1 MTTAQSSIHRKP
13 AAGPRVGWLAALF
26 FGAFTV
32 ACTEFMPVGLL
43 PQIAA
48 ELDISTGTAGQLVTA
63 NAIAL
68 AVGAPVLAAALARV
82 DQRRVLLATLGVF
95 AAGHVAAGLAP
106 NYPVLLA
113 SRLIS
118 GATMGLYLA
127 VAIGA
132 AARLAGEAR
141 RARAIAII
149 VAGVSTATALGVP
162 VSTLLGQGT
171 SWRLALGSLAVLAV
185 VGLALNATALPDLNA
200 DRSHPLSE
208 RLAALRSRQVL
219 TALAAIVAFWG
230 ASFAVFTYLAP
241 LLEDRAG
248 LTGAA
253 ATGVL
258 FLAGLGAI
266 GGNLIGGRLADTRP
280 RLALTATA
288 AVTTVALLL
297 VLPGSTTAVGVIT
310 LVAVWQLSAWSFV
323 PAVQAALYRAA
334 GPGGE
339 LALSFAVSAFNV
351 GIVLGAGLG
360 GIALDTAGIPAVA
373 AVGGALSV
381 AALALVHAL
390 TRQDI

>member
-1 MTTAQSSIHRKP
+1 MTTTQSSIHRRP
-13 AAGPRVGWLAALF
+13 AAEQRRGWLTALF

-32 ACTEFMPVGLL
+32 ACTEFVPVGLL

-48 ELDISTGTAGQLVTA
+48 ELHITAGVAGQLVTA

-68 AVGAPVLAAALARV
+68 AVGAPVLAAIFVRV

-95 AAGHVAAGLAP
+95 AAGHVLAGVAP
-106 NYPVLLA
+106 SYPVLLA
-113 SRLIS
+113 SRVVS

-141 RARAIAII
+141 QARAIATI

-162 VSTLLGQGT
+162 VSTLLGQST
-171 SWRLALGSLAVLAV
+171 SWRLALGGLAVLAI
-185 VGLALNATALPDLNA
+185 VGLVLNAAALPDLIA
-200 DRSHPLSE
+200 DRGHPLTE
-208 RLAALRSRQVL
+208 RLAALRRGNVL
-219 TALAAIVAFWG
+219 TALAAIVLFWG
-230 ASFAVFTYLAP
+230 ASFAVFTYVVP
-241 LLEDRAG
+241 LLEGRAG

-258 FLAGLGAI
+258 FLAGLGAV
-266 GGNLIGGRLADTRP
+266 GGNLLGGWLADTRP

-288 AVTTVALLL
+288 GVTTVALLL
-297 VLPGSTTAVGVIT
+297 VLPGTATAVGAIT

-360 GIALDTAGIPAVA
+360 GIALDTAGLPAVA

-381 AALALVHAL
+381 AALALVHVL
-390 TRQDI
+390 IRQDG